1 MSYNTPIECSP
12 LPSSKDNTTGHFNL
26 PQINSDRGEFMRL
39 QLGPN
44 AYDVSTE
51 LLRLGQDVNEGLYE
65 TPFFPGDCATFAL
78 QTRAKSMGLEPSLA
92 GIKPEQVIVS
102 AEPFRLATKPP
113 RTKLGEIVLM
123 QNYLYPDSANDN
135 SAEAVFHYA
144 VDAGGGVDGSRFLGK
159 RQPRIFISKRGRSG
173 PVVLSPYEALAR
185 DYAPTHVSIIGEVGI
200 QGVLLN

>member
-12 LPSSKDNTTGHFNL
+12 LPSSEDNTTGHFNL
-26 PQINSDRGEFMRL
+26 PQINSDRGDFRRL

-51 LLRLGQDVNEGLYE
+51 LLRLGHDVNEGLYQ
-65 TPFFPGDCATFAL
+65 TPFFPSDCATFAL

-102 AEPFRLATKPP
+102 SEPFRLATKPP

-123 QNYLYPDSANDN
+123 QYHIYGD

-144 VDAGGGVDGSRFLGK
+144 VDAGGRVGGSRFLGK
-159 RQPRIFISKRGRSG
+159 RQPRIFISKLGRSG

-185 DYAPTHVSIIGEVGI
+185 DYASTHVSIIGEVGI